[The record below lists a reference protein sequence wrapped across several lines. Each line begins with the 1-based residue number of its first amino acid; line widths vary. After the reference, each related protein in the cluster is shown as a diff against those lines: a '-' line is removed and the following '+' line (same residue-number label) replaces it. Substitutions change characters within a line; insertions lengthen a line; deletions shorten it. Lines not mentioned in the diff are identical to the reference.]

1 MVRSLWTA
9 ATGMNGQQSNID
21 AISNNLSNVNTTGYK
36 QQRVEFEDLIYQTVK
51 TAGTPATEDTVT
63 PVGIQQ
69 GSGVK
74 VGATQRIMT
83 QGSLQATNV
92 DTDVAIVGEG
102 FFRVLKYDGSYA
114 YTRDGSFK
122 VDSNGQLVTNNGL
135 RVMPEIILPEGYLVS
150 TLSITQ
156 TGRVSVKVND
166 GNEQIEVGQLELY
179 RFPNPVGLQAEG
191 DNLFKVTNASG
202 EPIAGRPGYEGFGDT
217 RHKFLEMSNVSVVN
231 EMVQMIVAQRAYEFN
246 SKAIQ
251 TSDNMLSTAVN
262 LKR

>member
-9 ATGMNGQQSNID
+9 ATGMNGQQANID
-21 AISNNLSNVNTTGYK
+21 AISNNLSNVNTTGFK
-36 QQRVEFEDLIYQTVK
+36 QQRVEFEDLIYQNLK
-51 TAGTPATEDTVT
+51 LAGTPATEDTVT

-69 GSGVK
+69 GTGVK
-74 VGATQRIMT
+74 LAATQRIMT
-83 QGSLQATNV
+83 QGSLQNTGV

-102 FFRVLKYDGSYA
+102 IFRVQKYDGSYA

-122 VDSNGQLVTNNGL
+122 VDSTGQFVNSNGL
-135 RVMPEIILPEGYLVS
+135 RLQPEIILPEGFDVS
-150 TLSITQ
+150 TLQISQ
-156 TGRVSVKVND
+156 DGRVSVKIN
-166 GNEQIEVGQLELY
+166 GQNEPVEVGQLELF
-179 RFPNPVGLQAEG
+179 RFPNAVGLQAEG
-191 DNLFKVTNASG
+191 DNLYKVTNASG
-202 EPIAGRPGYEGFGDT
+202 QAIGGRPGLEGFGQT
-217 RHKFLEMSNVSVVN
+217 RHKFLELSNVSVVN

>member
-36 QQRVEFEDLIYQTVK
+36 QQRVEFEDLVYQNVK
-51 TAGTPATEDTVT
+51 LAGTPATEDTVT

-69 GSGVK
+69 GTGVK
-74 VGATQRIMT
+74 IGATQRIMN
-83 QGSLQATNV
+83 QGSLQNTGV

-102 FFRVLKYDGSYA
+102 FFRVQQYDGSYA

-122 VDSNGQLVTNNGL
+122 VDSTGQLVTNNGL
-135 RVMPEIILPEGYLVS
+135 RVMPEIILPEGFDVS
-150 TLSITQ
+150 TLTVTQ
-156 TGRVSVKVND
+156 SGVVSVKVNG
-166 GNEQIEVGQLELY
+166 GNDPVEVGQMELY
-179 RFPNPVGLQAEG
+179 RFPNAVGLHSQG
-191 DNLFKVTNASG
+191 DNLFIQTNASG
-202 EPIAGRPGYEGFGDT
+202 EAIAGRPGYEGFGET

-231 EMVQMIVAQRAYEFN
+231 EMVSMITAQRAYEFN

-251 TSDNMLSTAVN
+251 TSDNMLQTAAN

>member
-9 ATGMNGQQSNID
+9 ATGMNGQQYNMD
-21 AISNNLSNVNTTGYK
+21 TISNNLSNVNTTGFK
-36 QQRVEFEDLIYQTVK
+36 QQRVEFEDLIYQDVK
-51 TAGTPATEDTVT
+51 LAGTPATEDTVT

-69 GSGVK
+69 GAGVK
-74 VGATQRIMT
+74 LAATQRIMK
-83 QGSLQATNV
+83 QGSLQSTGV

-102 FFRVLKYDGSYA
+102 FFRVQKFDGSYA

-122 VDSNGQLVTNNGL
+122 VDSNGQFVNSEGL
-135 RVMPEIILPEGYLVS
+135 RIQPEIILPEGYNVS
-150 TLSITQ
+150 TLAITQ
-156 TGRVSVKVND
+156 DGRVSVKVNG
-166 GNEQIEVGQLELY
+166 GNEPVDVGQIEMF
-179 RFPNPVGLQAEG
+179 RFPNAVGLSADG
-191 DNLFKVTNASG
+191 DNLYKETNASG
-202 EPIAGRPGYEGFGDT
+202 RAIGSRPGFEGMGEI

-231 EMVQMIVAQRAYEFN
+231 EMVRMIVAQRAYEFN

>member
-1 MVRSLWTA
+1 MVKSLWTA

-36 QQRVEFEDLIYQTVK
+36 QQRVEFEDLVYQNLK
-51 TAGTPATEDTVT
+51 LAGTPATEDTVT

-74 VGATQRIMT
+74 MAATQRIMS
-83 QGSLQATNV
+83 QGSLQNTGV

-102 FFRVLKYDGSYA
+102 FFRVQKYDGSYA

-122 VDSNGQLVTNNGL
+122 VDSNGQIVNSNGL
-135 RVMPEIILPEGYLVS
+135 RLQPEIILPEGYDVS
-150 TLSITQ
+150 TMQISQ
-156 TGRVSVKVND
+156 DGRVSVKVN
-166 GNEQIEVGQLELY
+166 GQNEPIDVGQLELF
-179 RFPNPVGLQAEG
+179 RFPNAVGLQAEG
-191 DNLFKVTNASG
+191 DNLYKVTNASG
-202 EPIAGRPGYEGFGDT
+202 EAIGGRPGFEGFGTT
-217 RHKFLEMSNVSVVN
+217 RHKFLELSNVSVVN

>member
-9 ATGMNGQQSNID
+9 ATGMNGQQANID

-36 QQRVEFEDLIYQTVK
+36 QQRVEFEDLIYQNK
-51 TAGTPATEDTVT
+51 KLAGTPATEDTVT

-74 VGATQRIMT
+74 LAATQRIMK
-83 QGSLQATNV
+83 QGSLQNTGI

-102 FFRVLKYDGSYA
+102 FFRVQKYDGSYA

-122 VDSNGQLVTNNGL
+122 VDSNGQIVNSNGL
-135 RVMPEIILPEGYLVS
+135 RMLPEIILPEGYDVS
-150 TLSITQ
+150 SLNVSQ
-156 TGRVSVKVND
+156 DGRVSVKIN
-166 GNEQIEVGQLELY
+166 GENEPVEVGQIELF
-179 RFPNPVGLQAEG
+179 RFPNPVGLQADG
-191 DNLFKVTNASG
+191 DNLFVKTNASG
-202 EPIAGRPGYEGFGDT
+202 DAIGGRPGFEGMGEV
-217 RHKFLEMSNVSVVN
+217 RHKFLELSNVSVVN

-262 LKR
+262 MKR